1 MPRARAKS
9 VVVIFTGGGMSQ
21 LDTWDPKPMA
31 PEEVRGEFASIA
43 TRIPGLRYCE
53 HLPRLASLAH
63 RTTLIRSLSHDDL
76 DHGSACYLALT
87 GQFHPRKSSNPPPRP
102 SDFPAL
108 GAVLQRV
115 RPSDGFPHSAFHV
128 NGPLVIPREPS
139 PGQFGG
145 FLGRGYDPI
154 ELGDVNRGAVF
165 LEGLRY
171 PQDVDQARFR
181 NRRLLAEQLDQFG
194 AKLASG
200 RADTGEQRLRF
211 EQAYELIE
219 QERLREALELH
230 REPAVIRDRYGRYR
244 GGQACLLARRLVE
257 IGVPWITV
265 FFNHNIRG
273 QDVAGADLEE
283 FGWDTHNDIFDDL
296 RERLLPRF
304 DQSVSALI
312 EDLDLRGLL
321 QQTLVICL
329 GEFGRAPRVAIERN
343 FSSRGAPGR
352 KHWAACYSALAA
364 GAGVPGGGVYGSS
377 DRFGAYPQDRP
388 VSPGDLAAT
397 LFAALG
403 LSAETHYS
411 DLNQRPLRLT
421 TGTPINELLG

>member
-1 MPRARAKS
+1 MLPFHLCPAGLGSPPTRRDWLRLGIPLAGVANPFRSPSAIAKPLESSAVSAARAKS
-9 VVVIFTGGGMSQ
+9 VLVIFTGGGMSQ
-21 LDTWDPKPMA
+21 LDTWDPKPQA
-31 PEEVRGEFASIA
+31 PEEVRGEFTSIA
-43 TRIPGLRYCE
+43 TRVPGVRYCE
-53 HLPRLASLAH
+53 HLPRLAALAD
-63 RTTLIRSLSHDDL
+63 RTTLIRSLTHDDL

-87 GQFHPRKSSNPPPRP
+87 GQFHPRKSSNPPPQP

-115 RPSDGFPHSAFHV
+115 RPSNWLPHAAFQV
-128 NGPLVIPREPS
+128 NGPLLVPREPS

-145 FLGRGYDPI
+145 ILGRGYDPI
-154 ELGDVNRGAVF
+154 ELGDATQGTAL

-171 PQDVDQARFR
+171 PPEVDPARSRARRQLAAELDRQGIRPGSDAVSTAQQARI
-181 NRRLLAEQLDQFG
+181 
-194 AKLASG
+194 
-200 RADTGEQRLRF
+200 

-219 QERLREALELH
+219 QARIRQAFDLD
-230 REPAVIRDRYGRYR
+230 REPATIRDRYGRYR

-257 IGVPWITV
+257 VGVPWITV

-296 RERLLPRF
+296 RDRLLPRF
-304 DQSVSALI
+304 DQSVSALL
-312 EDLDLRGLL
+312 EDLDRRGLL

-329 GEFGRAPRVAIERN
+329 GEFGRAPRVTIERN

-364 GAGVPGGGVYGSS
+364 GAGVPRG
-377 DRFGAYPQDRP
+377 
-388 VSPGDLAAT
+388 AAT
-397 LFAALG
+397 
-403 LSAETHYS
+403 HPPR
-411 DLNQRPLRLT
+411 Q
-421 TGTPINELLG
+421 II